1 MNELQISVTLNS
13 GSIVTNTEELK
24 EQLSAKMAE
33 YENAVFTEDSKAIAK
48 AELTGL
54 RKLRE
59 AVESRRK
66 EIKAQCMIPYNEFEK
81 EVKEL
86 TAIIDKPI
94 HLIDGQLKEMEV
106 ERVRRKKEAIEELY
120 QEVVTEVADYLPL
133 NDIYDNKW
141 ENAGTSMKKIREAME
156 ELVVKTVSEISI
168 IKNNVSDARD
178 EALRIYKDTRNLAKA
193 LEHINVYEEN
203 KKKVLELENAKKER
217 AEAEK
222 REEEIARIRAEER
235 ARVEELEKA
244 KKETVLQKEETFFDT
259 NEEEDDD
266 SLPFAQPTTIT
277 AYYKVIALPEELEQ
291 VEMAFNSIG
300 IYFERRDA

>member
-1 MNELQISVTLNS
+1 MNELQINVTLNS

-33 YENAVFTEDSKAIAK
+33 YENAIFTEESKAIAK
-48 AELTGL
+48 AELAGL

-59 AVESRRK
+59 AVENRRK
-66 EIKAQCMIPYNEFEK
+66 EIKVQCMVPYNEFEK

-94 HLIDGQLKEMEV
+94 QLIDGQLKEMEA
-106 ERVRRKKEAIEELY
+106 ERVRKKKEAIEALY
-120 QEVVTEVADYLPL
+120 QEVVAEAADYLPL

-156 ELVVKTVSEISI
+156 ELVVKTASEISI
-168 IKNNVSDARD
+168 IKNNVSDARE
-178 EALRIYKDTRNLAKA
+178 EALKIYRDTRNLAKA

-203 KKKVLELENAKKER
+203 KKKVLKLENAKKEQE
-217 AEAEK
+217 EARK

-235 ARVEELEKA
+235 AHVEELKQVQEK
-244 KKETVLQKEETFFDT
+244 TVPQDDFVQLDSD
-259 NEEEDDD
+259 EDDN
-266 SLPFAQPTTIT
+266 LPFTQPTTIT
-277 AYYKVIALPEELEQ
+277 AHYKVIATLEELEQ
-291 VEMAFNSIG
+291 VEMVFNSIG
-300 IYFERRDA
+300 IYFVRRDA

>member
-1 MNELQISVTLNS
+1 MNELQINVTLNS

-33 YENAVFTEDSKAIAK
+33 YENAIFTEESKAIAK
-48 AELTGL
+48 AELAGL

-59 AVESRRK
+59 AVENRRK
-66 EIKAQCMIPYNEFEK
+66 EIKVQCMIPYNEFEK

-94 HLIDGQLKEMEV
+94 QLIDGQLKEMEA
-106 ERVRRKKEAIEELY
+106 ERVRKKKEAIEALY
-120 QEVVTEVADYLPL
+120 QEVVAEAADYLPL

-203 KKKVLELENAKKER
+203 KKKVLELENAKKEQE
-217 AEAEK
+217 EARK
-222 REEEIARIRAEER
+222 REEEITRIRTEER
-235 ARVEELEKA
+235 AHVEELKQVQEK
-244 KKETVLQKEETFFDT
+244 TVPQDDFVQLDSD
-259 NEEEDDD
+259 EDDN
-266 SLPFAQPTTIT
+266 LPFTQPTTIT
-277 AYYKVIALPEELEQ
+277 AHYKVIATLEELEQ

-300 IYFERRDA
+300 IYFVRRDA